1 MNTFVQAQIYN
12 MKSMVKTF
20 EKACEMAMLK
30 DDGKIDNEE
39 AKALKRIRAA
49 SAAYIKELEKI

>member
-1 MNTFVQAQIYN
+1 MNTFVQAQIFN

-30 DDGKIDNEE
+30 DDGKIDSDE

-49 SAAYIKELEKI
+49 SAAYIKELDKI